1 MRVCAQINLDA
12 IRYNIRQVKS
22 LTDSKIMAIVKADAY
37 GHGVEKVAKLLI
49 NEGVYAF
56 GVATPDEAIELR
68 KCGINC
74 PILVLGV
81 IFEEDYHR
89 MIENDISLTVTSLE
103 GAEGI
108 NKAAACLDKKARIHI
123 KLDTGMGRIG
133 FVCGNDDEKAADEIE
148 DISNM
153 SNISIEGIFSHM
165 SKADEKDKTYADMQF
180 DKFTKMCSVLE
191 KRGIKTGLKHIAN
204 SASIATLPHTHL
216 DMVRSGIITYGLRPS
231 EAIGEEYIRLIPAM
245 TLKSR
250 VAHIKTIEKDSLIS
264 YGGKYKATKNQ
275 KIATISIGYADGFS
289 RVLSNKASVI
299 INGQTARITGNI
311 CMDQCMADV
320 THIENIKIGDEVI
333 IFGTDGNNT
342 ISVDSVAL
350 LLGTINYEVV
360 CSVTRR
366 VPRAY
371 IQNNRVI
378 DLLNRLD

>member
-1 MRVCAQINLDA
+1 MRVYAQINLDA
-12 IRYNIRQVKS
+12 IRYNIRQVKK

-37 GHGVEKVAKLLI
+37 GHGAQTVSRLLLE
-49 NEGVYAF
+49 EGVYAL
-56 GVATPDEAIELR
+56 GVASSDEAIELR
-68 KCGINC
+68 KCGISC

-81 IFEEDYHR
+81 IFEEDYHK
-89 MIENDISLTVTSLE
+89 MIENDVSLTVASVE

-108 NKAAACLDKKARIHI
+108 SKTAVCLNKTARIHI

-133 FVCGNDDEKAADEIE
+133 FVCGNDDEKIADEIE
-148 DISNM
+148 TISHM
-153 SNISIEGIFSHM
+153 PNICIEGIFSHM
-165 SKADEKDKTYADMQF
+165 SKADEKDKAYADMQF

-191 KRGIKTGLKHIAN
+191 KRGIDTGLKHIAN
-204 SASIATLPHTHL
+204 SASIASLPHTHL

-231 EAIGEEYIRLIPAM
+231 EEIGEEYINLMPAM

-250 VAHIKTIEKDSLIS
+250 VAHIKTIENDCLIS
-264 YGGKYKATKNQ
+264 YGGKYKALKKQ

-299 INGQTARITGNI
+299 INGQKANIAGNI
-311 CMDQCMADV
+311 CMDQCMVDV

-378 DLLNRLD
+378 DLF